1 MQCEPGEPWLA
12 LLDWMMPGVDGP
24 AVIRVVRS
32 EEGMP
37 YVHMILLTS
46 RQSKDDLIAG
56 LEAGADDYLTKPF
69 PPEELRARLH
79 TGERSLQLEDKL
91 VESSA
96 EVRFKATH
104 DPLTSHW
111 NPSRS

>member
-56 LEAGADDYLTKPF
+56 LEAGADDFFTKPLY
-69 PPEELRARLH
+69 PEGLVLLDNLQRPLPARDRKSTRL
-79 TGERSLQLEDKL
+79 K
-91 VESSA
+91 
-96 EVRFKATH
+96 
-104 DPLTSHW
+104 SHPQI
-111 NPSRS
+111 NTLCLLFFYKKKIQAR